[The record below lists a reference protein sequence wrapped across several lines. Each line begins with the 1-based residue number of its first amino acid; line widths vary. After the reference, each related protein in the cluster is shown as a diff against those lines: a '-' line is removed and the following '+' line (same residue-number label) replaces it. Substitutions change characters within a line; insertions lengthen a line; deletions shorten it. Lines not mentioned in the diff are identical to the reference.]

1 MCVFF
6 RMSVWNAEWPAKD
19 DGPVR
24 EPLQPR
30 KLVRIWCFVYFVVFF
45 LYTCKHNVTL
55 SVSHYSDLS
64 MFCVSA
70 SKAQSQE
77 AKDTETN
84 KPSHK
89 NVRKNWLLSVLVCV
103 CLYFFPFF
111 FFFVFNWYDVCVFDR
126 VRMRRLKKEV
136 ELHRKNLLR
145 SQLLHRKKL
154 VNVHIHTQTF

>member
-55 SVSHYSDLS
+55 MSVSHYSDLS

-84 KPSHK
+84 KPLHK
-89 NVRKNWLLSVLVCV
+89 NVRKNWLLYVLACVCVSICLSFLFFFLFLTDTTCV
-103 CLYFFPFF
+103 CLTE
-111 FFFVFNWYDVCVFDR
+111 WGWGGW
-126 VRMRRLKKEV
+126 RRKWNYTEK
-136 ELHRKNLLR
+136 
-145 SQLLHRKKL
+145 
-154 VNVHIHTQTF
+154 IF